1 MAQST
6 KAGSYRNTKA
16 WKELRIKVLE
26 DYPTCVWCQRR
37 PSTEADH
44 VIPVDAGIDPMD
56 RSNLVGSCRP
66 CNGKRG
72 AEHTN
77 RKRAAASQAP
87 RRPVERRNRPTGT
100 DTAQPVFG
108 SPSEPPPA
116 PLASLIPG
124 TEQKRSQEGDIEAGS
139 DGSGRIEPRLVTAG
153 LGGESYGPLVVAWAR
168 QHMHVELMPWQQIA
182 LDGQLEHDDQGN
194 LIRRESLVS
203 VARQNGKTVSL
214 AALAGWWLTDFARMR
229 GQAQTVFLTAHK
241 LDRAQAIFYEL
252 EPVLERLGGKATR
265 SYGRSSMAMPD
276 GSQLLVRAATPTNA
290 HGGTN
295 DLIIVDELW
304 SVQPTVVFDA
314 LRPSQ
319 IARKSPLLSMW
330 STAGDESSVAML
342 QLREQAINAI
352 DASRFSRI
360 YFAEWSPPP
369 GVSLS
374 DRQWWRWANPAMG
387 TTITL
392 DALDAASDSP
402 DQSAFY
408 RAHLNCWV
416 AAAASWLPLGVWDR
430 CATNQIP
437 AGGIIA
443 VDSSLDDSRYC
454 GVRAVAKDGVIHV
467 EVSFVV
473 DTARAMWA
481 ELTGLASDR
490 AVQFAITPG
499 LHAVAP
505 PELVRRSTV
514 VGMAEQYTY
523 TPIVRSLILEDRLV
537 HAGQTNLSEHV
548 GRAVLTRSQNSMAL
562 SSQKSPGPI
571 ELARCMVWAAGLAA
585 KPSAAVRKPM
595 FGSGTTAR

>member
-16 WKELRIKVLE
+16 WRELRLKVLE

-72 AEHTN
+72 AQHVNNKAQKGTQGPL
-77 RKRAAASQAP
+77 RARRAREP
-87 RRPVERRNRPTGT
+87 R
-100 DTAQPVFG
+100 PVFG
-108 SPSEPPPA
+108 SASEPPPA
-116 PLASLIPG
+116 PHASLIPQSE
-124 TEQKRSQEGDIEAGS
+124 TETPLLKAIPGDGEVT
-139 DGSGRIEPRLVTAG
+139 GRIEPRLVTAR
-153 LGGESYGPLVVAWAR
+153 LGGETYGPLVVEWAAQR
-168 QHMHVELMPWQQIA
+168 MKVNLMPWQRIA
-182 LDGQLEHDDQGN
+182 LDGQLEHDDAGDFV
-194 LIRRESLVS
+194 RRESLVS
-203 VARQNGKTVSL
+203 VARQNGKTVAL
-214 AALAGWWLTDFARMR
+214 AALAGWWLTDMARMR
-229 GQAQTVFLTAHK
+229 KQPQTVFLTAHK
-241 LDRAQAIFYEL
+241 LDRAHAIFLEL
-252 EPVLERLGGKATR
+252 EPVLTDMGGVARK
-265 SYGRSSMAMPD
+265 SYGRASITMPD
-276 GSQLLVRAATPTNA
+276 GSELLVRAATPTNA

-304 SVQPTVVFDA
+304 SVSPTVLFDA

-319 IARKSPLLSMW
+319 IARRSPLMSMW
-330 STAGDESSVAML
+330 STAGDESSTAML

-352 DASRFSRI
+352 DAGRTSRI

-369 GVSLS
+369 GVNFG
-374 DRQWWRWANPAMG
+374 DPAWWAWANPALG
-387 TTITL
+387 TTITIP
-392 DALDAASDSP
+392 ALEAAADSP

-408 RAHLNCWV
+408 RAHLNVWV
-416 AAAASWLPLGVWDR
+416 AAASAWLPLGVWDKAITKR
-430 CATNQIP
+430 IP
-437 AGGIIA
+437 DGGIVA

-454 GVRAVAKDGVIHV
+454 AVRAVAEAGVVHV
-467 EVSFVV
+467 EVSFVT
-473 DTARAMWA
+473 DTARSMWQLLA
-481 ELTGLASDR
+481 EMAKDKSLH
-490 AVQFAITPG
+490 FAITPG

-505 PELVRRSTV
+505 PELARRSTI

-523 TPIVRSLILEDRLV
+523 TPIVRSLIIEDRLV
-537 HAGQTNLSEHV
+537 HTGQQNLAEHV

-585 KPSAAVRKPM
+585 RPSSTVRKPM
-595 FGSGTTAR
+595 FAVGTNRN

>member
-1 MAQST
+1 M
-6 KAGSYRNTKA
+6 
-16 WKELRIKVLE
+16 
-26 DYPTCVWCQRR
+26 
-37 PSTEADH
+37 
-44 VIPVDAGIDPMD
+44 
-56 RSNLVGSCRP
+56 
-66 CNGKRG
+66 
-72 AEHTN
+72 
-77 RKRAAASQAP
+77 
-87 RRPVERRNRPTGT
+87 
-100 DTAQPVFG
+100 
-108 SPSEPPPA
+108 
-116 PLASLIPG
+116 
-124 TEQKRSQEGDIEAGS
+124 
-139 DGSGRIEPRLVTAG
+139 
-153 LGGESYGPLVVAWAR
+153 VAWAR
-168 QHMHVELMPWQQIA
+168 QHMQVELMPWQRIA
-182 LDGQLEHDDQGN
+182 LDGQLEHDDQGD

-203 VARQNGKTVSL
+203 VARQNGKTVAL

-352 DASRFSRI
+352 DAGRFARI

-374 DRQWWRWANPAMG
+374 DPGWWRWANPAMG

-392 DALDAASDSP
+392 EALHAAADTP

-416 AAAASWLPLGVWDR
+416 AAASAWLPLGVWDR
-430 CATNQIP
+430 CQTDRPIP
-437 AGGIIA
+437 GGGVVAI
-443 VDSSLDDSRYC
+443 DSSLDDSRYC
-454 GVRAVAKDGVIHV
+454 GVRAVAQDGVIHV
-467 EVSFVV
+467 EVCFVV
-473 DTARAMWA
+473 DTARAMW
-481 ELTGLASDR
+481 D
-490 AVQFAITPG
+490 AVQTLSTDRSTSFAITPG

-505 PELVRRSTV
+505 PELARRATT

-523 TPIVRSLILEDRLV
+523 TPIVRSLILEDRLM
-537 HAGQTNLSEHV
+537 HHGQQNLAEHV

-585 KPSAAVRKPM
+585 KPTSNVRKPM
-595 FGSGTTAR
+595 FGVSRTIGA

>member
-1 MAQST
+1 MDLPQST

-16 WKELRIKVLE
+16 WKELRLKVLE
-26 DYPTCVWCQRR
+26 DYPTCVWCKRR

-66 CNGKRG
+66 CNGRRG
-72 AEHTN
+72 AQHGN
-77 RKRAAASQAP
+77 KKAQKGIQGPIRP
-87 RRPVERRNRPTGT
+87 RRAREPQT
-100 DTAQPVFG
+100 VFG
-108 SPSEPPPA
+108 SPSEAPPA
-116 PLASLIPG
+116 PLAPLIPENG
-124 TEQKRSQEGDIEAGS
+124 TTGTDLGGIEDDSAV
-139 DGSGRIEPRLVTAG
+139 SGRIEPRLVTSG
-153 LGGESYGPLVVAWAR
+153 LGGESYGPLVAAWAES
-168 QHMHVELMPWQQIA
+168 HMNVILMPWQIIA
-182 LDGQLEHDDQGN
+182 LNGQLEHDDQGD

-203 VARQNGKTVSL
+203 VARQNGKTVAL
-214 AALAGWWLTDFARMR
+214 AALAGWWLTDFANRR
-229 GQAQTVFLTAHK
+229 GQPQTVFLTAHK

-319 IARKSPLLSMW
+319 IARRSPLLSMW
-330 STAGDESSVAML
+330 STAGDESSIAML

-352 DASRFSRI
+352 DAGRFARI

-374 DRQWWRWANPAMG
+374 DRRWWKWANPAMG
-387 TTITL
+387 TTITET
-392 DALDAASDSP
+392 ALDAASDTP

-416 AAAASWLPLGVWDR
+416 AAASAWLPLGVWDR
-430 CATNQIP
+430 CTTSTIP
-437 AGGIIA
+437 PGGIIA

-454 GVRAVAKDGVIHV
+454 GVRAVANDGVIHV

-473 DTARAMWA
+473 DTARTMWD
-481 ELTGLASDR
+481 TLAALSADR
-490 AVQFAITPG
+490 SVQFALTPG

-505 PELVRRSTV
+505 PELARRSTI

-523 TPIVRSLILEDRLV
+523 TPIVRALILEDRLV
-537 HAGQTNLSEHV
+537 HADQQNLAEHV
-548 GRAVLTRSQNSMAL
+548 GRAVLARAQNSIAL

-571 ELARCMVWAAGLAA
+571 ELARCMVWAAGMAA
-585 KPSAAVRKPM
+585 KPAAQIRKPM
-595 FGSGTTAR
+595 LGTSRTQTA